1 MGSNESEKHN
11 LEPLEIST
19 LHSAVMLESPV
30 LRQLVIK
37 KVLAE
42 MCFDFTHSGWD
53 YLKILAKE
61 MDHLPLACFDIW
73 SVVVTENKM
82 LIALVLQMD
91 QRFIEKLTTELPVF
105 WELISLSEWLV
116 VFEQY
121 QRYLQQQM
129 GDDFD
134 VKVLVESRINR
145 LDYLPDSI
153 GIVAKILKMILCK
166 NVDQELNLMTM
177 PAALDIFVFPQLNE
191 AKQEL
196 ERRQASST
204 WLNVLKNEIIPY
216 WNGLNEVEQSLV
228 NVDDVL
234 DHHLATLLL
243 PVLLAKFCLTEVPE
257 YWLADAIHI
266 FKLKQLKTF
275 DGDWFNT
282 AFYFSLAYL
291 SQLPEYK
298 LQLQDDLKNK
308 RNGNRDLID
317 SLDQEIN
324 RFICDSYE

>member
-1 MGSNESEKHN
+1 
-11 LEPLEIST
+11 
-19 LHSAVMLESPV
+19 
-30 LRQLVIK
+30 
-37 KVLAE
+37 
-42 MCFDFTHSGWD
+42 
-53 YLKILAKE
+53 
-61 MDHLPLACFDIW
+61 
-73 SVVVTENKM
+73 
-82 LIALVLQMD
+82 
-91 QRFIEKLTTELPVF
+91 
-105 WELISLSEWLV
+105 
-116 VFEQY
+116 
-121 QRYLQQQM
+121 
-129 GDDFD
+129 
-134 VKVLVESRINR
+134 
-145 LDYLPDSI
+145 
-153 GIVAKILKMILCK
+153 
-166 NVDQELNLMTM
+166 MTM
-177 PAALDIFVFPQLNE
+177 PAALDIFVFPPLND

-196 ERRQASST
+196 ERRPKSDDWS
-204 WLNVLKNEIIPY
+204 LDKLENEIIQY

-228 NVDDVL
+228 NIDNVRDQYV
-234 DHHLATLLL
+234 ATLLL

-275 DGDWFNT
+275 DEDWFNT